1 MQLRKGS
8 PVLAAI
14 SGPVSQAVD
23 RVLGAN
29 AETVSA
35 STPSDWRSDW
45 FVFMVA
51 DVSDET
57 AAEITKS
64 AAWPAFTAFFRL
76 LWKRQREAE
85 KARNEKAVAA
95 CQAGVLLD
103 EGIRGLARSIGLS
116 PKAMNRQVAELHRLG
131 ILAVAKPPASV
142 DRDEKGRM
150 IRRPAHRGLV
160 PASKLRF
167 TAGDQHRRPGNRQGS
182 NRPLRVVGLE
192 GRQGSNRPL
201 KGGRLKGRNDTTPI
215 SPKNISLST
224 GGHADGIGRPVEER
238 RTAAE
243 AAAAWQREDPHMVAM
258 RREYLAA
265 QQRKRQGAAGGQAG
279 TPDATEASANLLAAV
294 AELPPASRQKAR
306 RVARRMTDAE
316 RQAAAEAAA
325 LNEIIERRRREER
338 EGQHGNANASAAD
351 PKSVF
356 KARKNNARK
365 VVTA

>member
-1 MQLRKGS
+1 M
-8 PVLAAI
+8 LAAI
-14 SGPVSQAVD
+14 SGPVLQAVD
-23 RVLGAN
+23 RVLGAK
-29 AETVSA
+29 AKTVAA

-57 AAEITKS
+57 AAEITK
-64 AAWPAFTAFFRL
+64 AEAWPAFTAFFRL

-142 DRDEKGRM
+142 ERDEKGRM

-182 NRPLRVVGLE
+182 NRPLKVVVLDG
-192 GRQGSNRPL
+192 GQGSNRPL
-201 KGGRLKGRNDTTPI
+201 KGGRFKGRNDTTPI

-224 GGHADGIGRPVEER
+224 GGHADGIGRPVEEKAPPAPWTG
-238 RTAAE
+238 TAAE
-243 AAAAWQREDPHMVAM
+243 AYQATMRRLEAEKARREAEDAAWREQRQAAPVDATKAAADLQ
-258 RREYLAA
+258 
-265 QQRKRQGAAGGQAG
+265 
-279 TPDATEASANLLAAV
+279 AAV

-306 RVARRMTDAE
+306 RVAKRMTKTE
-316 RQAAAEAAA
+316 RQAAAEAAR
-325 LNEIIERRRREER
+325 LNEIIEEKMRQER
-338 EGQHGNANASAAD
+338 DRKHGEAAATAD
-351 PKSVF
+351 AAKDTF
-356 KARKNNARK
+356 KARKAKART